1 MDMINNYCSKV
12 YSKWCGKFKCFIK
25 PNNNIYSKC
34 MMTFMCS
41 FTVIRFDV
49 LLNIECR

>member
-25 PNNNIYSKC
+25 PNNNIYIFE
-34 MMTFMCS
+34 MHDD
-41 FTVIRFDV
+41 IHV
-49 LLNIECR
+49 LIHNDQV

>member
-25 PNNNIYSKC
+25 PNNNIY
-34 MMTFMCS
+34 
-41 FTVIRFDV
+41 IRNA
-49 LLNIECR
+49 L